1 MLVLRARVGARAE
14 VTKNDL
20 GKVSRFLVAKQLTI
34 SLLYVRAYVRT
45 DQLAFFNITQ
55 PYQFRFKR
63 DKGQRW
69 SNNLIQL
76 NYQQT

>member
-1 MLVLRARVGARAE
+1 MENQL
-14 VTKNDL
+14 ND
-20 GKVSRFLVAKQLTI
+20 GKLSETYFYYWYQFLVAKQLTI
-34 SLLYVRAYVRT
+34 SLLCVRTCVRTYVRT

-69 SNNLIQL
+69 SNHLIQL
-76 NYQQT
+76 N

>member
-1 MLVLRARVGARAE
+1 MVQISQILGAKAPLILAHVKKKKYNEKVLELNA
-14 VTKNDL
+14 
-20 GKVSRFLVAKQLTI
+20 
-34 SLLYVRAYVRT
+34 

-63 DKGQRW
+63 DIGQRW